1 MDYFFEFIIRLL
13 LSIEI
18 SHVHTFLTIDK
29 VNVFDFLFEE
39 F

>member
-18 SHVHTFLTIDK
+18 SYVHTFLTIDK